1 MPQRFKAP
9 DGTLLD
15 FPDDMSQSDIDAIM
29 RRTYSAS
36 KAVVPVPQLGP
47 GVTMER
53 VKGTRETPIRLTTQ
67 TQRTIKPGQYF
78 TAPNGK
84 VYQHTPGAGAAPP
97 PPSFVGGL
105 AAANRAATRELY
117 PTLLG
122 AIPGMTMGASLG
134 TAAGLATGPAAPIA
148 APVLGILGG
157 LTGAFVGSNAVNA
170 AQEMALANAPEGLKT
185 LFGQNEAQ
193 RREDTTTYPRAT
205 AAGAATPGFLIGR
218 PTLKASELVLGG
230 AFGAGAETVRQSYAG
245 EKPDLARIA
254 TMTAMGAAQAKP
266 TRLAT
271 IAMGTP
277 ETSFQRGARETVQQ
291 KGRRA
296 QRSRKD
302 ASAEMRGTQSTLQGV
317 GIAARPVDVMDQFTT
332 AAVLTPAGAA
342 SNEATRLITEYGDV
356 VRGGEVGSTQVAGKR
371 AAGELAPEIPGA
383 TAQEL
388 ATKAAEE
395 ITAAGE
401 SVQPGVKLGEAST
414 EVARTLAKQETADKA
429 DMEAQYVDTA
439 TLGIGTVQMP
449 RPGEGPWKPIT
460 PQQAKQYAKG
470 QVDNPADPLMFNAA
484 TSEVAPRSKLGPQS
498 VAEFNAELRD
508 PISGFME
515 DPDSI
520 KPVIGV
526 LNKLEQDGISTLDTS
541 NLFGARRRLSDI
553 ARDFKGSS
561 AGIAADRVKRKLD
574 EIMGVWADNNRFS
587 GSVDLIDRMRATIAT
602 ARKYYGNWKSGNILE
617 TVTKTT
623 FGPDGRETVLDP
635 EAARRAMFGS
645 LTDTNAS
652 LSSMKVLRDQLGAD
666 SAEWNALRRE
676 ALEQRV
682 GVDTDK
688 GKFIKN
694 LEKFERENPAMADL
708 LLTPAER
715 ATFTQA
721 KGRVG
726 AATDVQA
733 ALKTGD
739 AALNNET
746 LPADFEVA
754 VSKLTGA
761 PLRAAKVAL
770 RSNLEQRLGS
780 SGGALAVL
788 QSLETGT
795 NARANVAKL
804 LGAAEAEKLFRR
816 AEVLVQRQ
824 QRAESAGA
832 VVTRAR
838 RDTRDTEGVRA
849 GERAAG
855 QMMFLAPLF
864 RYLEARGMS
873 PAQALQT
880 AKDAI
885 DPSKTEATIKYIE
898 KLYGENGAQAF
909 LRRVRATMA
918 RDPLFGSLPRRISQQ
933 GVITA
938 AAPPG
943 EEPKASKDE
952 AAPEI
957 GEPLPQ
963 EQADKELFKF
973 FGVTPD
979 AKTKVPPPPKPP
991 TAADEAASN
1000 VPAETVAFV
1009 SSLSPDAAKA
1019 LAIVG
1024 EASPNVQEMHGVA
1037 HVLAN
1042 RERNPNRYGSDIYA
1056 VLTGGEFDAF
1066 KTPPEKLQA
1075 LMASERFK
1083 RALKIVQ
1090 RVESGEDDPSKYK
1103 NATHFLAPK
1112 LRAPKNYPW
1121 PKWADRKKGVMGGQT
1136 MFFADV
1142 K

>member
-29 RRTYSAS
+29 RRTYPAP

-67 TQRTIKPGQYF
+67 TQRTIEPGQYF

-84 VYQHTPGAGAAPP
+84 VYQHTPGSGAAPP
-97 PPSFVGGL
+97 RPSVIGGL
-105 AAANRAATRELY
+105 AAASRAATRELV
-117 PTLLG
+117 PTVLG
-122 AIPGMTMGASLG
+122 ALPGAVAGASLG
-134 TAAGLATGPAAPIA
+134 TAAGLATGPAAVVA
-148 APVLGILGG
+148 TPVLGVAGG
-157 LTGAFVGSNAVNA
+157 VTGAIIGYDAVNA
-170 AQEMALANAPEGLKT
+170 AQERLLANVPEGLKT
-185 LFGQNEAQ
+185 LFGQNAAQ
-193 RREDTTTYPRAT
+193 QREDTTTYPRAT
-205 AAGAATPGFLIGR
+205 AAGAAIPGFVIGR
-218 PTLKASELVLGG
+218 PTRKVGETVLGG
-230 AFGAGAETVRQSYAG
+230 VFGGGAETVRQAYAG

-254 TMTAMGAAQAKP
+254 TMAGMGAAQAAP
-266 TRLAT
+266 TRLAKM
-271 IAMGTP
+271 AMGVP
-277 ETSFQRGARETVQQ
+277 ETAFERGARETVQQ
-291 KGRRA
+291 EGRRA
-296 QRSRKD
+296 QRSKAD
-302 ASAEMRGTQSTLQGV
+302 VSAEMRRTQSTLQKLGNP
-317 GIAARPVDVMDQFTT
+317 ARPVDVMDQFTT
-332 AAVLTPAGAA
+332 AAVLTPVGAA
-342 SNEATRLITEYGDV
+342 SKEASRLITKYADD
-356 VRGGEVGSTQVAGKR
+356 VRGPGVEGTQAVGKR
-371 AAGELAPEIPGA
+371 AAEELASEISGV
-383 TAQEL
+383 TSQKL
-388 ATKAAEE
+388 ATEAAEE

-414 EVARTLAKQETADKA
+414 EVARTLAKQAAADKA
-429 DMEAQYVDTA
+429 AMEAQYVDTE
-439 TLGIGTVQMP
+439 TSGIGTVQMP
-449 RPGEGPWKPIT
+449 RPDEGPWKPIT
-460 PQQAKQYAKG
+460 PRQAKQYAKG
-470 QVDNPADPLMFNAA
+470 QVDNPADPLMFNAE
-484 TSEVAPRSKLGPQS
+484 TSEVAPRSQLGPQN

-515 DPDSI
+515 DTESI
-520 KPVIGV
+520 KPVISV
-526 LNKLEQDGISTLDTS
+526 LKKLEQDGISTLDTT
-541 NLFGARRRLSDI
+541 NLFGARKRLSAI
-553 ARDFKGSS
+553 ARDFKGSP
-561 AGIAADRVKRKLD
+561 AGVAADRVKRKLD
-574 EIMGVWADNNRFS
+574 EIMGVWANNNRFS
-587 GSVDLIDRMRATIAT
+587 GSVDLIDSMRATTAT

-617 TVTKTT
+617 TLTETQ
-623 FGPDGRETVLDP
+623 FGPTGRETVLDP

-652 LSSMKVLRDQLGAD
+652 LGSMKVLRGQLGAD

-721 KGRVG
+721 KGRVE

-739 AALNNET
+739 AALNKET

-754 VSKLTGA
+754 VSGLTGA

-770 RSNLEQRLGS
+770 RSNIEQRIGS

-788 QSLETGT
+788 QSLATGT
-795 NARANVAKL
+795 ATRANVTKL

-824 QRAESAGA
+824 QRAERAGE

-838 RDTRDTEGVRA
+838 RDPRDTEGVRA
-849 GERAAG
+849 GERAAN
-855 QMMFLAPLF
+855 QTMFLTPLL

-885 DPSKTEATIKYIE
+885 DPSKTEATIKYLE

-918 RDPLFGSLPRRISQQ
+918 RDPLLGSFPRRISQQ

-943 EEPKASKDE
+943 EKPEASKDE

-963 EQADKELFKF
+963 EQVDEELFKF
-973 FGVTPD
+973 FGV
-979 AKTKVPPPPKPP
+979 PP
-991 TAADEAASN
+991 TSNRPGPTQDSPERVAFISQLRADEVLAATAVAEGSN
-1000 VPAETVAFV
+1000 NAKEMAGIIWTVRNRQAAGTFGDNLVDILKPDQFNGWADVARVKKHMSTPQYRRALALVRQLRAGNLPDPTGGATFFYAPGAQAKLHKSDPENYPNLVPGFAKKGGGTRLGETVFY
-1009 SSLSPDAAKA
+1009 
-1019 LAIVG
+1019 
-1024 EASPNVQEMHGVA
+1024 
-1037 HVLAN
+1037 
-1042 RERNPNRYGSDIYA
+1042 RSD
-1056 VLTGGEFDAF
+1056 
-1066 KTPPEKLQA
+1066 
-1075 LMASERFK
+1075 
-1083 RALKIVQ
+1083 
-1090 RVESGEDDPSKYK
+1090 
-1103 NATHFLAPK
+1103 
-1112 LRAPKNYPW
+1112 
-1121 PKWADRKKGVMGGQT
+1121 
-1136 MFFADV
+1136 
-1142 K
+1142 

>member
-29 RRTYSAS
+29 RRTYSAP

-67 TQRTIKPGQYF
+67 TQRTIEPGQYF

-84 VYQHTPGAGAAPP
+84 VYQHTPGSGAAPP
-97 PPSFVGGL
+97 RPSVIGGL
-105 AAANRAATRELY
+105 AAANRAATREVF
-117 PTLLG
+117 PTLFG
-122 AIPGMTMGASLG
+122 AIPGMVMGAGVG

-157 LTGAFVGSNAVNA
+157 LGGAFVGRNAVNA
-170 AQEMALANAPEGLKT
+170 AQERLLANMPEGLKT

-254 TMTAMGAAQAKP
+254 TMAGMGAAQAKP

-277 ETSFQRGARETVQQ
+277 ETSFQRGARETVQP
-291 KGRRA
+291 KGARA
-296 QRSRKD
+296 QRSKAD
-302 ASAEMRGTQSTLQGV
+302 ASAEMRGTQSTLRGV

-342 SNEATRLITEYGDV
+342 SNEATRLITKYGDV

-371 AAGELAPEIPGA
+371 AAGELAPEIPGV
-383 TAQEL
+383 TAQGL

-414 EVARTLAKQETADKA
+414 EVARTLAKQAAADKA
-429 DMEAQYVDTA
+429 DMEAKYDVTE
-439 TLGIGTVQMP
+439 TLGISTVQMP

-484 TSEVAPRSKLGPQS
+484 TSEVAPRSQLGPQN

-520 KPVIGV
+520 KPVISV
-526 LNKLEQDGISTLDTS
+526 LNKLEQDGVSTLDTT
-541 NLFGARRRLSDI
+541 NLFGARKRLSAI
-553 ARDFKGSS
+553 ARDFKGSP
-561 AGIAADRVKRKLD
+561 AGVAADRVKRKLD
-574 EIMGVWADNNRFS
+574 EVMGVWADNNRFS
-587 GSVDLIDRMRATIAT
+587 GPAEVVDSMRDTTAT

-617 TVTKTT
+617 TVTETK

-652 LSSMKVLRDQLGAD
+652 LGSMKVLRDQLGAD

-708 LLTPAER
+708 LLTPTER
-715 ATFTQA
+715 ATFTRA

-739 AALNNET
+739 AALT
-746 LPADFEVA
+746 ALPADFEAA
-754 VSKLTGA
+754 VSGLTGA

-795 NARANVAKL
+795 AARANVAKL

-885 DPSKTEATIKYIE
+885 DPNKTEATIKYLA

-918 RDPLFGSLPRRISQQ
+918 RDPLLGSLPRRISQQ

-943 EEPKASKDE
+943 EEPEASKDE

-979 AKTKVPPPPKPP
+979 AKNNVPPPPKPP
-991 TAADEAASN
+991 TAADEGAALSRDDLHARVEYQESRGN
-1000 VPAETVAFV
+1000 PNAVSPKGAEGKMQVMPKTQV
-1009 SSLSPDAAKA
+1009 SPGFGVRPVRNNSLAEKERVGHDYLDA
-1019 LAIVG
+1019 L
-1024 EASPNVQEMHGVA
+1024 VA
-1037 HVLAN
+1037 HYKDV
-1042 RERNPNRYGSDIYA
+1042 EH
-1056 VLTGGEFDAF
+1056 
-1066 KTPPEKLQA
+1066 A
-1075 LMASERFK
+1075 LMAYNW
-1083 RALKIVQ
+1083 
-1090 RVESGEDDPSKYK
+1090 G
-1103 NATHFLAPK
+1103 
-1112 LRAPKNYPW
+1112 PKNVDNWLAGSKRPIPQETRDYVR
-1121 PKWADRKKGVMGGQT
+1121 AILGRDG
-1136 MFFADV
+1136 
-1142 K
+1142 